1 MTRPLRASRFARR
14 VALSALVAAIALGC
28 KRPSATSNDDA
39 SVDAGIDA
47 EIDAGSV
54 VLPARC
60 VPSLGGA
67 TLGETPSDIE
77 IGEAI
82 QTPSG
87 FAIGVLRKLKGE
99 LVGSIALVERDAK
112 TVSFVDLGPPHGDA
126 PPPRPIVVGA
136 DVFAAFFARAAPPP
150 PGAKPKATR
159 DLVLYRL
166 ADGKAQAT
174 STIPEQRDESLAY
187 DVSLGDKGGVVA
199 WDEDAIGNERGNIKI
214 AIVAADTKTI
224 TSTRIASPDGSDA
237 ELPRL
242 VPRRGGWWLV
252 WVASRLEAPDAGLDP
267 GQEIERPGEKRRFRW
282 LELLALD
289 AAGAAVGAVKR
300 LTVNT
305 GHVSMFDLAP
315 RAGAS
320 VPEGLDVIARD
331 DEQAID
337 GAGGRIVR
345 ITVTGD
351 KVDPPIAIVSES
363 VGRGAPD
370 LLDPIGGGTAWLAF
384 SDTHDHVRLVPLDL
398 TRTPTAPPSA
408 EDALDKAR
416 VLLVAGTPSK
426 TAGPDGGTTTDVL
439 AAFPDEA
446 LGQIRFASCTWWPA
460 R

>member
-1 MTRPLRASRFARR
+1 MTRAHRASGFAR
-14 VALSALVAAIALGC
+14 VTLSALVATIALGC
-28 KRPSATSNDDA
+28 KRPSATSNEDA

-47 EIDAGSV
+47 EIDAGPV

-67 TLGETPSDIE
+67 TLGETPSDLE
-77 IGEAI
+77 IGEAM

-87 FAIGVLRKLKGE
+87 FAIGVLRKVKGE
-99 LVGSIALVERDAK
+99 LVGSIALVEKDAK

-126 PPPRPIVVGA
+126 PPPRPFVVGVE
-136 DVFAAFFARAAPPP
+136 VFAAFFARAAPPP
-150 PGAKPKATR
+150 PGGKPKTTR
-159 DLVLYRL
+159 DLILYRL

-174 STIPEQRDESLAY
+174 STISEQRDESLAY

-214 AIVAADTKTI
+214 AVVTADTKTI
-224 TSTRIASPDGSDA
+224 ASTRIASPDGSDA

-315 RAGAS
+315 RAGAD
-320 VPEGLDVIARD
+320 VLDVIARD

-345 ITVTGD
+345 ITITGD

-384 SDTHDHVRLVPLDL
+384 SDTHDRVRLVPLDL
-398 TRTPTAPPSA
+398 ARTPTAPPSA

-416 VLLVAGTPSK
+416 VLLVAATPPR
-426 TAGPDGGTTTDVL
+426 TQGPDGGTTTDVL
-439 AAFPDEA
+439 AAFPEEA
-446 LGQIRFASCTWWPA
+446 LGQIRFATCTWWPV

>member
-1 MTRPLRASRFARR
+1 MGARGFGGRA
-14 VALSALVAAIALGC
+14 ALVAAMAMTVFGC
-28 KRPSATSNDDA
+28 KRPSAAPSEDA
-39 SVDAGIDA
+39 AVDAVADVEA
-47 EIDAGSV
+47 DAGPI

-67 TLGETPSDIE
+67 TLGDTPSDLE

-87 FAIGVLRKLKGE
+87 FAIGVLRKVKGE
-99 LVGSIALVERDAK
+99 TVGSVALVEKDTK

-126 PPPRPIVVGA
+126 PPPRPIVQGVE
-136 DVFAAFFARAAPPP
+136 VFAAFFARAAPPP
-150 PGAKPKATR
+150 AGGKPKVTR
-159 DLVLYRL
+159 DLALYRL
-166 ADGKAQAT
+166 AEGKAQPTA
-174 STIPEQRDESLAY
+174 TIPQQRDESLAY
-187 DVSLGDKGGVVA
+187 DVAIGDKGGIVA
-199 WDEDAIGNERGNIKI
+199 WDEDAIGNFRGNIKI
-214 AIVAADTKTI
+214 ALVSADTKTI

-242 VPRRGGWWLV
+242 VPRHGGWWLA

-282 LELLALD
+282 LELVALD
-289 AAGAAVGAVKR
+289 ATGAAVGAVKR
-300 LTVNT
+300 LTVAT

-320 VPEGLDVIARD
+320 VEGTLDILARD
-331 DEQAID
+331 DEQAMD
-337 GAGGRIVR
+337 GAGGRIIR
-345 ITVTGD
+345 ITITGD

-370 LLDPIGGGTAWLAF
+370 LLDPGGGGSAWLAF
-384 SDTHDHVRLVPLDL
+384 SDTHDRVRLVPLDL

-416 VLLVAGTPSK
+416 VLLVAANTTKS
-426 TAGPDGGTTTDVL
+426 GPDGGTTTDVL
-439 AAFPDEA
+439 AAFPEEA
-446 LGQIRFASCTWWPA
+446 LGQIRFVGCT